1 MDNHNKEAEKKLKQ
15 LQSDYKITFG
25 SDEGKRVIDD
35 ISKRCH
41 EFNTT
46 HVKGDSHESA
56 FFEGQR
62 SIMVFIK
69 SILKSK

>member
-1 MDNHNKEAEKKLKQ
+1 MDHNKEQEKKLKQ
-15 LQSDYKITFG
+15 LRQDYKIVFG
-25 SDEGKRVIDD
+25 TDEGKKVLDD
-35 ISKRCH
+35 ISIRCH

-56 FFEGQR
+56 FYEGQR

>member
-1 MDNHNKEAEKKLKQ
+1 MDQNKELEKKIKRLRE
-15 LQSDYKITFG
+15 DYKIIFG
-25 SDEGKRVIDD
+25 SEEGQRVLED
-35 ISKRCH
+35 ISIRCH

-46 HVKGDSHESA
+46 HIKGDSHESA

-69 SILKSK
+69 SILKIK

>member
-1 MDNHNKEAEKKLKQ
+1 MDHNKEQQKKLEQ
-15 LQSDYKITFG
+15 LRKDYKIVFG
-25 SDEGKRVIDD
+25 SDEGLRVLDD

-56 FFEGQR
+56 FYEGQR

>member
-1 MDNHNKEAEKKLKQ
+1 MDHNKEQEKKLKQ

-25 SDEGKRVIDD
+25 SDEGKRVLED
-35 ISKRCH
+35 ISIRCH

-46 HVKGDSHESA
+46 HIKGDSHESA

>member
-1 MDNHNKEAEKKLKQ
+1 MDQNHKKILQ
-15 LQSDYKITFG
+15 LREDYKITFG
-25 SDEGKRVIDD
+25 SDEGKRVLED
-35 ISKRCH
+35 IGKRCH

-46 HVKGDSHESA
+46 HCKGDSHESA

>member
-1 MDNHNKEAEKKLKQ
+1 MQVNKKIEQ
-15 LQSDYKITFG
+15 LIKDYQIIFG
-25 SDEGKRVIDD
+25 TDEGKRVLDD

-69 SILKSK
+69 SILKIK